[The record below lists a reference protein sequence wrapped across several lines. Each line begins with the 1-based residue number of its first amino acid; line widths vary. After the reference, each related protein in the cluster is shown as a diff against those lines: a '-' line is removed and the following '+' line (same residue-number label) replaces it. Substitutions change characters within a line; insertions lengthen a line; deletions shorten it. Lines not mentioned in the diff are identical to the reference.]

1 MNQLSV
7 NEKHHF
13 NIEQKDEKI
22 FIDSNEFVFDLKE
35 ISNNI
40 FHILHENKSY
50 TAELISLNRQEK
62 TAKVKV
68 NGNEYDVSLQDK
80 YAELLE
86 TMGMNHAA
94 KNNAATLKAPMP
106 GMVLDIL
113 ISVGDHISK
122 GDSLLIL
129 EAMKMENI
137 IKSSSN
143 EVIKKIEIEKGSK
156 VEKGQIL
163 LTFE

>member
-1 MNQLSV
+1 MSQLTV
-7 NEKHHF
+7 NEKHRF
-13 NIEQKDEKI
+13 NIEQKDEKT
-22 FIDSNEFVFDLKE
+22 FIDSKEFVFDLKQ
-35 ISNNI
+35 IKDNI

-50 TAELISLNRQEK
+50 TAELVYINQQEK
-62 TAKVKV
+62 KAKVKI

-86 TMGMNHAA
+86 TMGMNHST
-94 KNNAATLKAPMP
+94 KNSIPALKAPMP

-113 ISVGDHISK
+113 IKVGDQVNK

-137 IKSSSN
+137 IKSSTT
-143 EVIKKIEIEKGSK
+143 EIIKSIEIEKGST
-156 VEKGQIL
+156 VEKDQLL

>member
-1 MNQLSV
+1 MSQLTV
-7 NEKHHF
+7 NEKHRF
-13 NIEQKDEKI
+13 NIEQKDEKT
-22 FIDSNEFVFDLKE
+22 FIDSKEFVFDLKQ
-35 ISNNI
+35 IKDNI

-50 TAELISLNRQEK
+50 TAELVSINQQEK
-62 TAKVKV
+62 KAKVKID
-68 NGNEYDVSLQDK
+68 GNEYDVSLQDK

-86 TMGMNHAA
+86 TMGMNHST
-94 KNNAATLKAPMP
+94 KNSIPALKAPMP

-113 ISVGDHISK
+113 IKVGDQVNK

-137 IKSSSN
+137 IKSSTT
-143 EVIKKIEIEKGSK
+143 EIIKSIEIEKGST
-156 VEKGQIL
+156 VEKDQLL

>member
-1 MNQLSV
+1 MSQLTV
-7 NEKHHF
+7 NEKHRF
-13 NIEQKDEKI
+13 NIVQKDEKT
-22 FIDSNEFVFDLKE
+22 FIDSKEFVFDLKQ
-35 ISNNI
+35 IKDNI

-50 TAELISLNRQEK
+50 TAELVSINQQEK
-62 TAKVKV
+62 KAKVKI

-86 TMGMNHAA
+86 TMGMNHST
-94 KNNAATLKAPMP
+94 KNSIPALKAPMP

-113 ISVGDHISK
+113 IKVGDQVNK

-137 IKSSSN
+137 IKSSTT
-143 EVIKKIEIEKGSK
+143 EIIKSIEIEKGST
-156 VEKGQIL
+156 VEKDQLL

>member
-1 MNQLSV
+1 MNQLIV
-7 NEKHHF
+7 NEKHPF

-22 FIDSNEFVFDLKE
+22 FINSNEFTFDLKE
-35 ISNNI
+35 VRDKI

-50 TAELISLNRQEK
+50 TAELISINNQEK
-62 TAKVKV
+62 KAKVKI
-68 NGNEYDVSLQDK
+68 NGNEYEVSLEDK
-80 YAELLE
+80 YASLLE
-86 TMGMNHAA
+86 AMGMNHVA
-94 KNNAATLKAPMP
+94 KNSIAALKAPMP

-113 ISVGDHISK
+113 IKVGDQVNK

-137 IKSSSN
+137 IKSSSD
-143 EVIKKIEIEKGSK
+143 EIIKSIEIEKGSK
-156 VEKGQIL
+156 VEKNQVL

>member
-1 MNQLSV
+1 MSQLTV
-7 NEKHHF
+7 NEKHRF
-13 NIEQKDEKI
+13 NIEQKDEKT
-22 FIDSNEFVFDLKE
+22 FIDSKEFVFDLKQ
-35 ISNNI
+35 IKDNI

-50 TAELISLNRQEK
+50 TAELVSINQQEK
-62 TAKVKV
+62 KAKVKI

-86 TMGMNHAA
+86 TMGMNHST
-94 KNNAATLKAPMP
+94 KNSIPALKAPMP

-113 ISVGDHISK
+113 IKVGDQVNK

-137 IKSSSN
+137 IKSSTT
-143 EVIKKIEIEKGSK
+143 EIIKSIEIEKGST
-156 VEKGQIL
+156 VEKDQLL

>member
-1 MNQLSV
+1 MSQLTV
-7 NEKHHF
+7 NEKHRF
-13 NIEQKDEKI
+13 NIERKDEKT
-22 FIDSNEFVFDLKE
+22 FIDSKEFVFDLKQ
-35 ISNNI
+35 IKDNI

-50 TAELISLNRQEK
+50 TAELVSINQQEK
-62 TAKVKV
+62 KAKVKI

-86 TMGMNHAA
+86 TMGMNHST
-94 KNNAATLKAPMP
+94 KNSIPALKAPMP

-113 ISVGDHISK
+113 IKVGDQVNK

-137 IKSSSN
+137 IKSSTT
-143 EVIKKIEIEKGSK
+143 EIIKSIEIEKGST
-156 VEKGQIL
+156 VEKDQLL

>member
-1 MNQLSV
+1 MSQLTV
-7 NEKHHF
+7 NEKHRF
-13 NIEQKDEKI
+13 NIEQKDEKT
-22 FIDSNEFVFDLKE
+22 FIDSKEFVFDLKQ
-35 ISNNI
+35 IKDNI

-50 TAELISLNRQEK
+50 TAELVSINQQEK
-62 TAKVKV
+62 KAKVKI

-86 TMGMNHAA
+86 TMGMNHST
-94 KNNAATLKAPMP
+94 KNSIPALKAPMP

-113 ISVGDHISK
+113 IKVGDQVNK

-137 IKSSSN
+137 IKSSTT
-143 EVIKKIEIEKGSK
+143 EIIKSIEIEKGST
-156 VEKGQIL
+156 VEKVQLL